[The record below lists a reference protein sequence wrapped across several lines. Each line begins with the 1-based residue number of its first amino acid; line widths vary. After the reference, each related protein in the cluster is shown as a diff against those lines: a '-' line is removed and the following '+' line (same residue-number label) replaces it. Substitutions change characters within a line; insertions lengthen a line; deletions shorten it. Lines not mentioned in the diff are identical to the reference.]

1 MLLSKHIPLEVKIK
15 LFELI
20 TLFDYLAVIIKYM
33 ILTGIFQIYI
43 LNGEHYKIR
52 NRLVEKLLRFFMQA
66 GSLVIS
72 LTGNSRA
79 IFQRQPRD

>member
-1 MLLSKHIPLEVKIK
+1 M
-15 LFELI
+15 
-20 TLFDYLAVIIKYM
+20 
-33 ILTGIFQIYI
+33 TGIFQIYI